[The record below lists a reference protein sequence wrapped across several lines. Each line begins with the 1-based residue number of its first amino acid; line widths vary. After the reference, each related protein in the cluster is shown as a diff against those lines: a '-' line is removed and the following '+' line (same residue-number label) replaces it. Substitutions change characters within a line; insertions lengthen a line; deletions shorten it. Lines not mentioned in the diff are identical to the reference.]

1 MDHTEALEHFR
12 AEALLAR
19 TLFAAEMPTEG
30 VSALRTQA
38 LADLLIAQVLTQSGI
53 NLTQHHEQVSRL
65 IVSYQG
71 ETKINTLC
79 DALSRALDRLNP
91 EDADVFARIDR
102 YAAEIDAALF
112 FQVDRAFRFLVDL
125 LKGLYRLKK
134 ED

>member
-12 AEALLAR
+12 VEALLAR

-30 VSALRTQA
+30 ISALRTQA

-53 NLTQHHEQVSRL
+53 NLTGHHEQVSRL

-71 ETKINTLC
+71 ERKINILC
-79 DALSRALDRLNP
+79 DALSRALDMLDP
-91 EDADVFARIDR
+91 EDVNVSARIDQ
-102 YAAEIDAALF
+102 YASEIDTTLF

-125 LKGLYRLKK
+125 LRGMYQLKA
-134 ED
+134 EG

>member
-19 TLFAAEMPTEG
+19 TLFAAEMPAEG
-30 VSALRTQA
+30 ISALRTQA
-38 LADLLIAQVLTQSGI
+38 LADLLIAQVISQSGI
-53 NLTQHHEQVSRL
+53 NLTQHHEQISRL

-79 DALSRALDRLNP
+79 DALSRALDMLDP
-91 EDADVFARIDR
+91 EDVDVPTRIDR
-102 YAAEIDAALF
+102 YAAEIDVTLF

-125 LKGLYRLKK
+125 LSSLYHLKK
-134 ED
+134 ES

>member
-1 MDHTEALEHFR
+1 MDCKEALECFR
-12 AEALLAR
+12 SEARLAR

-79 DALSRALDRLNP
+79 DALSRALDMLDP
-91 EDADVFARIDR
+91 EDGDIPARIDQ
-102 YAAEIDAALF
+102 YAAEIDVTLF
-112 FQVDRAFRFLVDL
+112 FQVDRTFRFLVDL
-125 LKGLYRLKK
+125 LTGLYELKEK
-134 ED
+134 D

>member
-1 MDHTEALEHFR
+1 MDCKEALEHFR
-12 AEALLAR
+12 AETLLAR

-71 ETKINTLC
+71 EAKINTLC
-79 DALSRALDRLNP
+79 DALSRALDMLNP
-91 EDADVFARIDR
+91 EDADAPARIDR
-102 YAAEIDAALF
+102 YAAEIDTAIF

-125 LKGLYRLKK
+125 LTGLYELKK
-134 ED
+134 EG

>member
-1 MDHTEALEHFR
+1 MDHTEALECFR
-12 AEALLAR
+12 TEALLAR
-19 TLFAAEMPTEG
+19 TLFAAEMPAEG
-30 VSALRTQA
+30 ISALRTQA
-38 LADLLIAQVLTQSGI
+38 LTDLLIAQFLNVSGI

-79 DALSRALDRLNP
+79 DVLSRALDMLDP
-91 EDADVFARIDR
+91 EDVNVSARIDQ

-125 LKGLYRLKK
+125 LTGLCGLK
-134 ED
+134 EMD